1 MVKTDL
7 CVIAHSRRQQGEGVF
22 NCDPPLY
29 NVLTQ
34 TLEAVLTVRSG
45 QVQQAWQSKDSNPVS
60 INNYHIIY
68 ILIRIR
74 LCGPDQ

>member
-34 TLEAVLTVRSG
+34 TLEAVLAVRRG
-45 QVQQAWQSKDSNPVS
+45 QVQQA
-60 INNYHIIY
+60 
-68 ILIRIR
+68 
-74 LCGPDQ
+74 